1 MIVIKIIIYF
11 IFFLLNFLNLIL
23 GAPIL
28 TTNISPR
35 WGHTATLVGTRIY
48 FIGGRTLGNVLATEF
63 LSLDV
68 SKSFTSLQ
76 PEWFSFDTVG
86 VPKALGHTAVKGG
99 PNNDQIIIFGGSVD
113 DPVTALTSSLYVY
126 DTVNDE
132 FTNLKLPNG
141 PNRRYDHSAVTSPSG
156 KMLIYGGYV
165 DQWTG
170 SPKALMTSELWEL
183 NTINLN
189 TWNGFPSIS
198 NSPGLRRS
206 HTASIIENK
215 MYILGGVVSNT
226 PLGMNV
232 IYVFNL
238 LNNVWEVNTAT
249 GDVPLPRREF
259 SSVVAN
265 EKIIIYGGTDVSRS
279 ELYGDVAILD
289 TNTWTWSKQ
298 ETTNSPPNRSGHT
311 ATLVGANMIVAFG
324 STDSSTIDSSIYILN
339 IINWSWDTQYVPM
352 ELPSDDS
359 FTTMKNITNP
369 NINRKNNANNADTTR
384 IYLIVIIVLAVVC
397 GILFIIIIWYVIYKL
412 IDDYKIRAGIHL
424 VGHPYESNPIQS
436 AEPQQPTRP
445 RPAFLC
451 LGRSN
456 KRDKH
461 YSTQSTQS
469 AQGLVNNYSIPTSP
483 STGPSTPHT
492 MTMNNNRYSNNSG
505 SGTFNRHSFA
515 SGVGGA
521 GGIGNIGP
529 FTRFSGVGKVTFS
542 DQPEM
547 FQYSP
552 ESEGSNISPFDTF
565 DDDSEPVN
573 KKDRLRVSG
582 NIKPKGSVD
591 DIPYQFGTLYVSNPD
606 QKESEDEEDDDDE
619 EGYEEEEESNE
630 DEEGEDEEEESNEDE
645 EGEDDEEDDEDEGGN
660 NNEDDNNNEEGD
672 DDDDDDEDDNA

>member
-215 MYILGGVVSNT
+215 M
-226 PLGMNV
+226 
-232 IYVFNL
+232 
-238 LNNVWEVNTAT
+238 
-249 GDVPLPRREF
+249 EF

-324 STDSSTIDSSIYILN
+324 STGSSTIDSSIYILN

-461 YSTQSTQS
+461 YSTQS

-529 FTRFSGVGKVTFS
+529 FTRFS
-542 DQPEM
+542 
-547 FQYSP
+547 
-552 ESEGSNISPFDTF
+552 
-565 DDDSEPVN
+565 
-573 KKDRLRVSG
+573 
-582 NIKPKGSVD
+582 
-591 DIPYQFGTLYVSNPD
+591 
-606 QKESEDEEDDDDE
+606 
-619 EGYEEEEESNE
+619 
-630 DEEGEDEEEESNEDE
+630 
-645 EGEDDEEDDEDEGGN
+645 
-660 NNEDDNNNEEGD
+660 
-672 DDDDDDEDDNA
+672 